1 MERLTTSEIVKNTSS
16 LGPPTPHNIACIS
29 SAFNSRMIRRAME
42 AERRRLAKA
51 QNKNKFKAQ

>member
-51 QNKNKFKAQ
+51 QNKNKSKGQ

>member
-51 QNKNKFKAQ
+51 KNKNKSKGQ

>member
-42 AERRRLAKA
+42 AERRRLAKV
-51 QNKNKFKAQ
+51 QNKNKSKGQ